1 MIHVKVKNRVNNK
14 EFQAQFETRQEADS
28 WLDSHIRKDTF
39 GKKAHKVYLDKKP
52 KEAGYKILED
62 YEIDPV
68 TMELVLD
75 EDGMPVVSGYKYQ
88 VEVPCEYDITI
99 QEAET
104 SLDAPSYLAL
114 LRKNRNEV
122 LSITDFTQIADCPI
136 SPEIKKLFR
145 EYREYLRDFTRGV
158 TLESVRNIKLQNF
171 HEFYRKKYIEVSSLI
186 LNSTNNINEKIK
198 QILG

>member
-1 MIHVKVKNRVNNK
+1 MYHVKVSNIHGK
-14 EFQAQFETRQEADS
+14 EFAAKFETRTEAEN
-28 WLDSHIRKDTF
+28 WLNKHIKNGTF
-39 GKKAHKVYLDKKP
+39 GKQERKVIESKAP
-52 KEAGYKILED
+52 KNLEYKEVEKYKL
-62 YEIDPV
+62 DPV
-68 TMELVLD
+68 TFELVLD
-75 EDGMPVVSGYKYQ
+75 EDGMPI
-88 VEVPCEYDITI
+88 VEGVEYLVTYPCEYSVII
-99 QEAET
+99 EEAQT

-158 TLESVRNIKLQNF
+158 TLESVRNVKLQNF